1 MSSRALEPE
10 SSSAPTFGAAANYR
24 FPGDNDDL
32 SSSGDEQTHERSQFH
47 TPESALSAH
56 RSPVQLQQFRQ
67 DSAAK
72 EKSKRATGECVTDD
86 WDVGV
91 RWVVRKDKMVVA
103 GFAPG
108 CLAHPS
114 HAKPCA
120 CAAKKPTWA
129 STL

>member
-1 MSSRALEPE
+1 
-10 SSSAPTFGAAANYR
+10 
-24 FPGDNDDL
+24 
-32 SSSGDEQTHERSQFH
+32 
-47 TPESALSAH
+47 
-56 RSPVQLQQFRQ
+56 
-67 DSAAK
+67 
-72 EKSKRATGECVTDD
+72 
-86 WDVGV
+86 
-91 RWVVRKDKMVVA
+91 VVRKDKMVVA

>member
-1 MSSRALEPE
+1 MFSTGKISSYVSFPLE
-10 SSSAPTFGAAANYR
+10 
-24 FPGDNDDL
+24 DL
-32 SSSGDEQTHERSQFH
+32 EMRPYLHISD
-47 TPESALSAH
+47 
-56 RSPVQLQQFRQ
+56 
-67 DSAAK
+67 AAK